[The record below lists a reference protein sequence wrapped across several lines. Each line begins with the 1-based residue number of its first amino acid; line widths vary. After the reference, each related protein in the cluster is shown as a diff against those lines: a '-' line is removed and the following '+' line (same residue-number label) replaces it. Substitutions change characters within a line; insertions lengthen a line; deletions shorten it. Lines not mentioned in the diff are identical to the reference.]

1 MTLIELKYIIAV
13 AQEGNFRRAAERV
26 FVSQPALS
34 LAIQKLEDELGV
46 QIFER
51 SRTSVAITPI
61 GELIINQAQRA
72 LEEVAQ
78 IKAIAASG
86 KDQLSAPLKL
96 GAIYTIGPYLLPAL
110 IPVLKKNVPQMPL
123 EMEENLTAN
132 LETQLINGKLDAI
145 IIALPFSAPGVATI
159 PLYDEDFTVV
169 VPSDHHWAKKKSIK
183 SMELNTEKVLLLSSG
198 HCFSNQ
204 VREACAEFNAAIGE
218 TQQGNSLETIR
229 NMVASGYGITVLPAS
244 ANTERY
250 SSLLTKTIPFAAP
263 APARRVALAY
273 RKSFVR
279 KKAIE
284 ILAQSIRETQLAGTR
299 PVNGVSV

>member
-1 MTLIELKYIIAV
+1 MTLVELKYIIAV
-13 AQEGNFRRAAERV
+13 AQEGNFRRASERV

-51 SRTSVAITPI
+51 SRSNVSVTPI
-61 GELIINQAQRA
+61 GELIISQAQRA
-72 LEEVAQ
+72 LEEIEQ
-78 IKAIAASG
+78 IKALAASG

-110 IPVLKKNVPQMPL
+110 IPVLKKNAPNMPL

-132 LETQLINGKLDAI
+132 LEAQLIKGKLDAI
-145 IIALPFSAPGVATI
+145 IIALPFAAPGVASI

-169 VPSDHHWAKKKSIK
+169 VPVEHHWAKKKSVK

-204 VREACAEFNAAIGE
+204 VREACAEFNTAIGE

-229 NMVASGYGITVLPAS
+229 NMVASGFGITVLPAS

-250 SSLLTKTIPFAAP
+250 SSQLTRTIPFVAP

-279 KKAIE
+279 KQAIE
-284 ILAQSIRETQLAGTR
+284 VLAKSIIETRLAGTR
-299 PVNGVSV
+299 AINGATD